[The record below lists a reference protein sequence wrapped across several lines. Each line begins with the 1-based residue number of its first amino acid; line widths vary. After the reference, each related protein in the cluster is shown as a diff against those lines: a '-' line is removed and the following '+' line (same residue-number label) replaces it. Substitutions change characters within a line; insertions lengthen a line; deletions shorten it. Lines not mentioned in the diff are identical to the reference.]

1 MSALV
6 APVLEFL
13 HGPTPEAWQQEALN
27 HLPELLIDHANCEKK
42 AASNAIS
49 LIYRYVEHTH
59 LLQKMSRL
67 AREELRHFEQV
78 VDLMTKQG
86 IEYVQLSPSRYAAGL
101 HRLISKQEPYR
112 LIDSLVCGAVVEARS
127 CERFA
132 VLIPVLPEAI
142 GQFYNSLL
150 KSEARHFQD
159 YLALAESLAESSPQD
174 IDVSERVD
182 LFLQADAEL
191 ISTADSEFRFH
202 SGVPS

>member
-1 MSALV
+1 VSALV

-86 IEYVQLSPSRYAAGL
+86 IEYVQLSPSRYAAVL

-159 YLALAESLAESSPQD
+159 YLALAENLAESSPQD

>member
-159 YLALAESLAESSPQD
+159 YLALAENLAESSPQD

>member
-1 MSALV
+1 MSHLV
-6 APVLEFL
+6 TPILEFL
-13 HGPTPEAWQQEALN
+13 HAPTPDAWQKEALN
-27 HLPELLIDHANCEKK
+27 HLPELLVDHANCEKK

-49 LIYRYVEHTH
+49 LIYRYVEHTQ

-159 YLALAESLAESSPQD
+159 YLALAENLAESSPQD

>member
-159 YLALAESLAESSPQD
+159 YLALAGNLAESSTQD

>member
-1 MSALV
+1 MAHLV

-13 HGPTPEAWQQEALN
+13 HGPTPKAWQQEAPN
-27 HLPELLIDHANCEKK
+27 RLPELLIDHANCEKK

-86 IEYVQLSPSRYAAGL
+86 VEYVQLSPSRYAAGL

-132 VLIPVLPEAI
+132 VLIPVLPETI

-159 YLALAESLAESSPQD
+159 YLALAENLAESSPQD
-174 IDVSERVD
+174 IDVSQRVD

-191 ISTADSEFRFH
+191 ISTTDSEFRFH

>member
-1 MSALV
+1 MSAV
-6 APVLEFL
+6 IEPVLEFL
-13 HGPTPEAWQQEALN
+13 HAPTPASWQQAALE

-49 LIYRYVEHTH
+49 LIYRYVEHPH

-78 VDLMTKQG
+78 VDVMTDEG
-86 IEYVQLSPSRYAAGL
+86 VDYIQLSPSRYAAGL
-101 HRLISKQEPYR
+101 HRLISKQEPQR
-112 LIDSLVCGAVVEARS
+112 LIDSLICGAVVEARS

-132 VLIPVLPEAI
+132 ALIPVLPHAI
-142 GQFYNSLL
+142 GQLYQSLL

-159 YLALAESLAESSPQD
+159 YLTLAEGFAESLCQDVDIPQRL
-174 IDVSERVD
+174 EM
-182 LFLQADAEL
+182 FLRADAEL
-191 ISTADSEFRFH
+191 ISTEDTEFRFH

>member
-1 MSALV
+1 MSHLV

-13 HGPTPEAWQQEALN
+13 HEPTPGAWQKEALN

-49 LIYRYVEHTH
+49 LIYRYVEHTQ

-101 HRLISKQEPYR
+101 HRLISKHEPYR

-159 YLALAESLAESSPQD
+159 YLALAGNLAESSPQD

-191 ISTADSEFRFH
+191 ISTADGEFRFH

>member
-159 YLALAESLAESSPQD
+159 YLALAENLAEYSSQD
-174 IDVSERVD
+174 IDVVERVD

>member
-112 LIDSLVCGAVVEARS
+112 LI
-127 CERFA
+127 
-132 VLIPVLPEAI
+132 
-142 GQFYNSLL
+142 
-150 KSEARHFQD
+150 
-159 YLALAESLAESSPQD
+159 
-174 IDVSERVD
+174 
-182 LFLQADAEL
+182 
-191 ISTADSEFRFH
+191 
-202 SGVPS
+202 

>member
-1 MSALV
+1 VAHLV

-13 HGPTPEAWQQEALN
+13 HGRTPKAWQQEALN

-86 IEYVQLSPSRYAAGL
+86 VEYVQLSPSRYAAGL

-159 YLALAESLAESSPQD
+159 YLALAENLAESSPQD
-174 IDVSERVD
+174 IDVSQRVD

>member
-142 GQFYNSLL
+142 GHFYNSLL

-159 YLALAESLAESSPQD
+159 YLALAENLAESSPQD

>member
-101 HRLISKQEPYR
+101 HGLISKQEPYR

-159 YLALAESLAESSPQD
+159 YLALAENLAESSPQD

>member
-1 MSALV
+1 VSTLV

-159 YLALAESLAESSPQD
+159 YLALAENLAESSPQD

>member
-1 MSALV
+1 MAHLV

-13 HGPTPEAWQQEALN
+13 HGPTPKAWQQEALN

-49 LIYRYVEHTH
+49 LIYRYVEHPH

-86 IEYVQLSPSRYAAGL
+86 VEYVQLSPSRYAAGL

-159 YLALAESLAESSPQD
+159 YLALAENLAESSPQD
-174 IDVSERVD
+174 IDVSQRVD

>member
-1 MSALV
+1 MAHLV

-13 HGPTPEAWQQEALN
+13 HGRTPKAWQQEALN

-86 IEYVQLSPSRYAAGL
+86 VEYVQLSPSRYAAGL

-132 VLIPVLPEAI
+132 VLIPVLPETI

-159 YLALAESLAESSPQD
+159 YLALAENLAESSPQD
-174 IDVSERVD
+174 IDVSQRVD